1 VSGRF
6 AGERAVVVGA
16 GVAGVAAA
24 RVLAAEGAVV
34 RVSEVRDTAD
44 PVATDELAA
53 AGIESIVGGH
63 DPSHLDGATLVVT
76 SPGVAPDAPI
86 LRWSRERGLRVWG
99 EMELGARVCHVPY
112 VAVTGTNGKTTTTDL
127 IARCLSASG
136 LDAIA
141 CGNIGRPFPS
151 AALEDHDAL
160 VVECSSFQ
168 LAEQD
173 SLHPRVSVLLNL
185 APDHL
190 DWHGSYE
197 AYVAAKARIFANQ
210 TSEEWHVGNLDD
222 EAARSVSHRA
232 PCRGAWFTLGPPPAT
247 GPAAGYEDGWLVAVS
262 DVAARLSRPADGTQ
276 PMLRADAAA
285 CAAACLAYGVGVD
298 AIDEGIRGFA
308 PAPHR
313 GETVAVVGGV
323 RFVDNSKATNV
334 HAAVAAV
341 SGFDDVVLVA
351 GGRAKGVDLSPLA
364 SVAGRIRSVVAIGE
378 AAPDLMRVF
387 EGVRPVTTA
396 ATIEEAVDEAFSR
409 ARPNGT
415 VLLAP
420 ACASWD
426 QFANYAE
433 RGDRFAAA
441 ARLLPEVSAHGQR

>member
-1 VSGRF
+1 V
-6 AGERAVVVGA
+6 AVVVGA
-16 GVAGVAAA
+16 GVAGAAAA
-24 RVLAAEGAVV
+24 RVLASEGAVV
-34 RVSEVRDTAD
+34 RVSELRDTAS
-44 PVATDELAA
+44 PAATEELAA
-53 AGIESIVGGH
+53 AGIELIVGGH
-63 DPSHLDGATLVVT
+63 DPSHLDGATLIVT

-86 LRWSRERGLRVWG
+86 LRWGRERGLRVWG
-99 EMELGARVCHVPY
+99 EMELGARVCRVPY

-127 IARCLSASG
+127 IARCFRAAG
-136 LDAIA
+136 LDAVA
-141 CGNIGRPFPS
+141 CGNIGRAFPS

-210 TSEEWHVGNLDD
+210 TSDEWHVGNLDD
-222 EAARSVSHRA
+222 EAAASVSHRA
-232 PCRGAWFTLGPPPAT
+232 PCRGAWFTLGPPPAL
-247 GPAAGYEDGWLVAVS
+247 GPGAGYEDGWLVAVA
-262 DVAARLSRPADGTQ
+262 DVTEHVSRPAEGTQ

-285 CAAACLAYGVGVD
+285 CAAACLAYGIDVD
-298 AIDEGIRGFA
+298 AIAEGLNGFE

-313 GETVAVVGGV
+313 GETVAVVQGV
-323 RFVDNSKATNV
+323 RFIDNSKATNV
-334 HAAVAAV
+334 HAAIAAL
-341 SGFDDVVLVA
+341 SGFDDAVLVA
-351 GGRAKGVDLSPLA
+351 GGRAKGVDLAPLA
-364 SVAGRIRSVVAIGE
+364 SVAARIRAVVAIGE
-378 AAPDLMRVF
+378 AAPDLVKVF

-396 ATIEEAVDEAFSR
+396 ATIEEAVREAFSR
-409 ARPNGT
+409 ARPGGT
-415 VLLAP
+415 VVLAP

-426 QFANYAE
+426 QFADYAE

-441 ARLLPEVSAHGQR
+441 ARALAEVNAHG